1 MNFCKST
8 QYDTYADPAVY
19 DEDHL
24 ESLYGLHN
32 HLDHTGARGAT
43 TLSYQQSDDFETFDD
58 KNILANIIES
68 NRQSMLWNQGILK
81 KNTSM
86 FSSQEEDF
94 LSKNSMLLASFEV
107 PEHCVRRSA
116 KGIQPLAED
125 CCSEDTAE
133 EIDVSTLSDS
143 RTFSKNDE
151 HVRNF
156 GGVNSVDTSE
166 NSVDKSKE
174 ATHSNGMSSW
184 SSHNSEEIDYQSH
197 SEDLLDGFDAVMMRK
212 YVKSKGEHPHG
223 KNTGKML
230 MKNVASVSRLSG
242 PAESVRSSACVPQRA
257 DEKRSSNRSEDL
269 ERTDAVPQEVS
280 SNVPLVKPVGSAQ
293 LKDRMMLHVDDDTT
307 TIESLEEKN
316 VVHKA
321 LKKSSVTKEN
331 PEFEALQHEVFELRK
346 ENGNFRKLLKTQRLK
361 KERAKLEKQAKLL
374 AQLPSK
380 KERNEIEDLKS
391 KIASLISEQAK
402 KSSLQNLTIN
412 RLRRTIAD
420 LTEEKDALKE
430 EVKRYERFLHSE
442 FDGNTYNRRK
452 TTAPKLLATENSE
465 SVRRT

>member
-107 PEHCVRRSA
+107 P
-116 KGIQPLAED
+116 
-125 CCSEDTAE
+125 
-133 EIDVSTLSDS
+133 
-143 RTFSKNDE
+143 
-151 HVRNF
+151 
-156 GGVNSVDTSE
+156 
-166 NSVDKSKE
+166 
-174 ATHSNGMSSW
+174 
-184 SSHNSEEIDYQSH
+184 DYQSH

-346 ENGNFRKLLKTQRLK
+346 ENGNFRKLLKETEQKLNSLSDEKVLWEQQKLSEMSSFNAFKESETQRLK

>member
-1 MNFCKST
+1 
-8 QYDTYADPAVY
+8 
-19 DEDHL
+19 
-24 ESLYGLHN
+24 
-32 HLDHTGARGAT
+32 
-43 TLSYQQSDDFETFDD
+43 
-58 KNILANIIES
+58 
-68 NRQSMLWNQGILK
+68 MLWNQGILK

-346 ENGNFRKLLKTQRLK
+346 ENGNFRKLLKETEQKLNSLSDEKVLWEQQKLSEMSSFNAFKESETQRLK

>member
-151 HVRNF
+151 H
-156 GGVNSVDTSE
+156 
-166 NSVDKSKE
+166 
-174 ATHSNGMSSW
+174 
-184 SSHNSEEIDYQSH
+184 EIDYQSH

-346 ENGNFRKLLKTQRLK
+346 ENGNFRKLLKETEQKLNSLSDEKVLWEQQKLSEMSSFNAFKESETQRLK